1 MRRIWLLAVLALV
14 VGACG
19 DGSESSSGNGG
30 DGEER
35 TVLVDYKHDEFTSA
49 FLSYYPKA
57 VKIRPGDS
65 VKFRQ
70 DWTGEPH
77 SVTMGKIVDDFIEN
91 FETFREYDS
100 PEAALAAGETQETV
114 DRVSETFSKFPA
126 MTKGFEIV
134 AAGAEPCYVDDVA
147 DAPLVYDVETDA
159 VLLDAVCPTKGSP
172 QPEFNGR
179 QALYNSGFIPYEG
192 KRANEFTVDIAKDTT
207 PGTYQYYCNYHFIF
221 MGGSVEV
228 VEPGTKIP
236 SQSEVSKQARKE
248 IEADAAEPAAKAKQA
263 RAVKPGAQVDGVTL
277 PLAGRAINP
286 ENMSQ
291 AIINEFLPKEQTSK
305 VGDKVTWTFDGS
317 VHTVSFNVPKYFP
330 IFRVSEKDGS
340 VVWDPQSHEPVGFDV
355 PKQDT
360 LRQEETP
367 PPVTADAGKWDGKGG
382 FHSSGALN
390 PGDTFSVTFTK
401 PGTYSYACVLHPQ
414 MVGTLVVKS

>member
-14 VGACG
+14 LGACG
-19 DGSESSSGNGG
+19 GGSESASGG
-30 DGEER
+30 DGGEVR

-57 VKIRPGDS
+57 VRIRPGDS
-65 VKFRQ
+65 VKFEQ

-77 SVTMGKIVDDFIEN
+77 SVTMGKVVDDFIE
-91 FETFREYDS
+91 FFPKFQKYES
-100 PEAALAAGETQETV
+100 PDAALAAGETQEFV
-114 DRVSETFSKFPA
+114 DEVLATFSKFPA
-126 MTKGFEIV
+126 MTEGFETV

-147 DAPLVYDVETDA
+147 EAPVVRDAESGSALADVE
-159 VLLDAVCPTKGSP
+159 CPTKGRR
-172 QPEFNGR
+172 QPAFTGR
-179 QALYNSGFIPYEG
+179 QAIYNSGFIPFDGEQ
-192 KRANEFTVDIAKDTT
+192 ANEFVVDIAKDAT

-236 SQSEVSKQARKE
+236 SQLEVSKQARKE
-248 IEADAAEPAAKAKQA
+248 IEIDAAEPAAKAKEA
-263 RAVKPGAQVDGVTL
+263 RAKKPGAEVDGVTL
-277 PLAGRAINP
+277 PLAGRAVNP
-286 ENMSQ
+286 ENDTL

-305 VGDKVTWTFDGS
+305 VGEKVTWTFDGA

-330 IFRVSEKDGS
+330 IFRVDEKDGT
-340 VVWDPQSHEPVGFDV
+340 VVWDPQSHEPVGFDI
-355 PKQDT
+355 PKQRNNRT
-360 LRQEETP
+360 AETI
-367 PPVTADAGKWDGKGG
+367 PPVAADAGKWDGKGG

-401 PGTYSYACVLHPQ
+401 SGTYSYACVLHPQ